1 MFPNQEYLGVTP
13 PATPHFFYEG
23 AEKIQR
29 SGVPLANNAL
39 KIDKL
44 QKRFQRRNP
53 ASYFCRLTCAL
64 GAKFKP
70 CTYSKENYTRK
81 GGIISTH
88 TKKEQ
93 KANFADGDS
102 ISEFLVRTR

>member
-13 PATPHFFYEG
+13 PATPYSFYEG

-64 GAKFKP
+64 GAEFKP
-70 CTYSKENYTRK
+70 LSIQKKITQEK
-81 GGIISTH
+81 GGIVSTY
-88 TKKEQ
+88 
-93 KANFADGDS
+93 
-102 ISEFLVRTR
+102 